1 MDYKLTSELKQIMEQ
16 SRQFVER
23 LHGKDIPIEAVIY
36 FIIKTYTENDTKD
49 LENRFLSGVFKS
61 MSDDDKTNLT
71 NDSLDLLTNYCV
83 KNKFTAPDEFYNSEN
98 IPLADE
104 LERAMDRS
112 KLDSEYDVSYRNV
125 VGSNDTIGCDI
136 STVELFISLLSE
148 KENKSVN
155 LLSSYGI
162 NKSRLITE
170 YLNAKITNSFTE
182 SLDTLFGSGPMK
194 KEKRLDYNGDLDFD
208 SNLNKLKD
216 LFSESMFP
224 PMTSNSGNESNSEE
238 DPDNNDPNQSK
249 KDEEDFE
256 RAGESGTI
264 STKKIDPNS
273 KTPTLDEFAVDMTSL
288 AKEDK
293 YDPVIGRDKELK
305 QLFEILCCRK
315 KNSAILLGD
324 PGCGKT
330 AIVELLAQK
339 IAKDEVPLDLR
350 NKRVLSLSTTDLTS
364 GTMYRGQLEERIQ
377 KLCEELKD
385 NRDIILYIDEFQ
397 QATSES
403 STSIAQMLKPA
414 LGRGELTLIASTTVD
429 EYRKYIEKDGALK
442 RRLSPIQVSEPTL
455 EETIDILIGISKK
468 YSEFHHVKYED
479 GVIEKCAEW
488 SGKYINDRFFP
499 DKAITILDLS
509 SALAKLDRVVDEAKL
524 EDLKQKIKDLK
535 EKKLSAVNEMNLDEA
550 EKYRVEEDTVKKE
563 YEDELGKVNGSDE
576 SLWPTV
582 TVKEVSS
589 VISKT
594 TGVPIDKIMS
604 SDFNKLREIKSTLSK
619 KVIGQDE
626 AVEQLTLALQR
637 NVLGL
642 RDPNKPIASFLLV
655 GPTGVG
661 KSLISK
667 IIATEFMGSEKS
679 LITIACSEYMQD
691 WAESKLLG
699 SAPGYVGFSDSEPR
713 LYVLKRKPYSVILI
727 DEVEKSS
734 KNLYNIWLNML
745 EEGEVTLSSGE
756 KVSCKNSIII
766 FTGNVGTKN
775 LEIHGNGLG
784 FGTPSADEKKK
795 IDLGIVMK
803 EVKKEFRPEFLNRL
817 SKIVVFNSLG
827 KEELG
832 KIFYLELEK
841 LQNRLKENGYI
852 LNVSEE
858 VKDLVISKCEPE
870 YGARSLQRLITTYVE
885 DEVCK
890 SMLGI
895 EDKDLDKKTINVS
908 KDESKEDG
916 ILVNFV

>member
-16 SRQFVER
+16 SRRFVER

-104 LERAMDRS
+104 LERSMDRS

-224 PMTSNSGNESNSEE
+224 PMTSNNGNESNSEE

-273 KTPTLDEFAVDMTSL
+273 KTPILDEFAVDMTSL

-455 EETIDILIGISKK
+455 EETIDILTGISKK

-890 SMLGI
+890 SMLDI

>member
-224 PMTSNSGNESNSEE
+224 PMTSNNGNESNSEE

-273 KTPTLDEFAVDMTSL
+273 KTPILDEFAVDMTSL

-455 EETIDILIGISKK
+455 EETIDILTGISKK

-509 SALAKLDRVVDEAKL
+509 SALAKLDRVVDEDKL

-890 SMLGI
+890 SMLDI